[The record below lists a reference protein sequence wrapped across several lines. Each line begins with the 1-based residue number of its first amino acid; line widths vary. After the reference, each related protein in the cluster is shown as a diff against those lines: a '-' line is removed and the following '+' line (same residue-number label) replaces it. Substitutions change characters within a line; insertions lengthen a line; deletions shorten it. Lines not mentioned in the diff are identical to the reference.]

1 VSRVRYLTHPQV
13 DIDPAVPVPEWSLSA
28 VGRDRVAA
36 LAAAGW
42 LSGTSEIIAS
52 AERKAIE
59 TAAIL
64 GAALGL
70 SVEVR
75 QAMHENDRSATGFLP
90 PAEFDA
96 VADAFF
102 AIPTV
107 SVRRWER
114 AIDAQARIVREMEA
128 VLDRAPRGD
137 VLVVG
142 HGAVGTLLLCHY
154 LDIPISRTHD
164 QPAGGGNYFTFFTSG
179 RRVLHSW
186 RPMEVAPSAQ
196 A

>member
-75 QAMHENDRSATGFLP
+75 QAMHEMIARRPASCHP
-90 PAEFDA
+90 PNST
-96 VADAFF
+96 
-102 AIPTV
+102 P
-107 SVRRWER
+107 
-114 AIDAQARIVREMEA
+114 
-128 VLDRAPRGD
+128 
-137 VLVVG
+137 
-142 HGAVGTLLLCHY
+142 
-154 LDIPISRTHD
+154 
-164 QPAGGGNYFTFFTSG
+164 
-179 RRVLHSW
+179 
-186 RPMEVAPSAQ
+186 
-196 A
+196 